1 MVNIAEILENAPKG
15 IELYSLIY
23 GKCKF
28 AYIQK
33 DSRHPVRLSA
43 YYSGEDVSF
52 TEDGRLLFEYKES
65 ECLLFPSK
73 EHKTWEGWQK
83 VLFPNSV
90 GCVVKYDVGGGMG
103 LIINNY
109 QIVDS
114 DNIRYK
120 YGELSIEDYRY
131 ATIKESQQF
140 FLDLEEH
147 GYKWDSEKKT
157 IISVKKQ
164 WEPKIGDA
172 MTDKR
177 YNNTTVF
184 YLLTSEMDGVFHYN
198 VYDSDTKDLIGSG
211 SMGVGLILQNF
222 KKIENNTPDT
232 CDKFSIED
240 LKPFDKVLVRCGDH
254 GIWEC
259 DIFSYYDNSD
269 KGFPYTVIS
278 GTYSQCVPYN
288 DETKHLVGTSK
299 EYEGQYKTW

>member
-15 IELYSLIY
+15 IELYSPIY

-28 AYIQK
+28 TYIQK
-33 DSRHPVRLSA
+33 DSRYPVRLSA

-73 EHKTWEGWQK
+73 EHKTWDGWQK
-83 VLFPNSV
+83 VLFPKSI
-90 GCVVKYDVGGGMG
+90 GCVVKYDAGGGMG
-103 LIINNY
+103 LIVNNH

-140 FLDLEEH
+140 FLDFEEH
-147 GYKWDSEKKT
+147 GYKWDSDKKA

-164 WEPKIGDA
+164 WKPKVGDT

-177 YNNTTVF
+177 DDNPTVF
-184 YLLTSEMDGVFHYN
+184 YKIISENDGCFIYMA
-198 VYDSDTKDLIGSG
+198 YSKSTTQPLGSG
-211 SMGVGLILQNF
+211 TMDVNFVLQNF
-222 KKIENNTPDT
+222 KKYEEGNPDMHNEFTFNN
-232 CDKFSIED
+232 
-240 LKPFDKVLVRCGDH
+240 LKPFDNVLVRCGDH

-259 DIFSYYDNSD
+259 DIFSYYDDSD
-269 KGFPYTVIS
+269 KSFPYVVIS

-288 DETKHLVGTSK
+288 DETKHLVGTTQ
-299 EYEGQYKTW
+299 EYNGQYKTW